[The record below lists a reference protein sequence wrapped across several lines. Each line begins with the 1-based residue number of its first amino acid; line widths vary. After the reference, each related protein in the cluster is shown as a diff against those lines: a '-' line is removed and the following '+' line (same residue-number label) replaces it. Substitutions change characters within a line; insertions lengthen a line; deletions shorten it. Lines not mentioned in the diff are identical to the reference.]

1 MRTRSQGSPTT
12 FTKNS
17 SRSLNLLAESFT
29 TPSSNDIGLAT
40 QFLNDL
46 HIESIIQFPPLPSV
60 SSATPVSTNS
70 SETQSVDEALSE
82 DEIDPLFALA
92 LPAPFPEYTPPNFNY
107 AAGVDGDMKIIDI
120 PCDIMGTLVGIANSM
135 SFIPKKFISP
145 IRCLFATYMKQIY
158 IPGLSEARK
167 VMAWKKLF
175 LLPVILFSNCKSTR
189 LMKVTMRERI
199 NNLHNNKWDFTIDS
213 LSLRN
218 PVTSEVKTE
227 DQIYARSTRLA
238 AVGEIGRAY
247 KNFLSDTRRIIPDI
261 AVFENLASKYVAEG
275 NHDLSENELNQLLN
289 FARDEDTPK
298 ATTTSEKLGK
308 QIHKMKK
315 LTQSGFDHFRVEHL
329 QTLYGYKEN
338 SPQEDEFRH
347 LYLQIIT
354 TLMNADIPVEIQPL
368 YRDSEAF
375 VVPKGEDDL
384 RPLGNTNLDRK
395 IASAIILSNN
405 RADIL
410 SFLKNTQF
418 CIDRLGTEKCI
429 HALRAAFETE
439 DNNDHYFLD
448 AQGAFNRSSK
458 KRALLIAKTHFK
470 DLYPFLF
477 MLYGTQAKTW
487 FFGLKEGI
495 KDIDVR
501 EGAQQGCTLGMLL
514 CALAFHPFI
523 GKLHEKAGPN
533 GQAPFFADDGNISAG
548 YDNMLSCI
556 DYIIEDGPTYGYIL
570 HLEKGTYLMARRGS
584 FLTASEHKSTLI
596 QRGIN
601 PAIIRMHPDDCAM
614 DPDLAISPLDA
625 AEAYG
630 AKVLGSYIGSDE
642 FISAKLE
649 FELEKLSDEAAKLVL
664 YDDLQQRYLFF
675 RFCFC
680 QKINHNLRTIPPR
693 LTLPFVRG
701 FDDLKKTIL
710 CSLIDQFSKDSIPD
724 WLWTQSCFST
734 KNGGLGLQTSSHTAH
749 AAYVAS
755 IIDCLPST
763 EIRCPDI
770 TRKNVDHITSL
781 HRSISYISECTNSE
795 PALTLDSLRA
805 LSLQRETYLLQ
816 QELSSR
822 MEVAF
827 CKTFADTLIDPKQLG
842 WYTSVSND
850 MASRWLNVSPKHK
863 HFTYKSNAFKVL
875 LRYRLFLSQHGVRP
889 GLRCDC
895 NTTRTPPLVDSHCHH
910 LITGCPKTGCGIKI
924 HHAQANTFKELG
936 NMFGIMSTR
945 EENGLFR
952 DANGDIIPKRPDV
965 SYHDRPGEHPIHLLD
980 ISNTSPIPI
989 LGVAANN
996 AYNRDIAMLE
1006 GYQAEIRYTEKI
1018 TTYNALANQNGHKF
1032 VPIIFETTG
1041 RMHSKSLAY
1050 IRSLMHQANNIHD
1063 KHPLCNYWLCR
1074 ISCVFQH
1081 QVANAIIDKLGKLNG
1096 AGLAGSRH
1104 ENRPDFISSFNHLR
1118 TN

>member
-1 MRTRSQGSPTT
+1 M
-12 FTKNS
+12 
-17 SRSLNLLAESFT
+17 
-29 TPSSNDIGLAT
+29 
-40 QFLNDL
+40 
-46 HIESIIQFPPLPSV
+46 
-60 SSATPVSTNS
+60 
-70 SETQSVDEALSE
+70 
-82 DEIDPLFALA
+82 
-92 LPAPFPEYTPPNFNY
+92 
-107 AAGVDGDMKIIDI
+107 
-120 PCDIMGTLVGIANSM
+120 
-135 SFIPKKFISP
+135 
-145 IRCLFATYMKQIY
+145 
-158 IPGLSEARK
+158 
-167 VMAWKKLF
+167 
-175 LLPVILFSNCKSTR
+175 
-189 LMKVTMRERI
+189 
-199 NNLHNNKWDFTIDS
+199 
-213 LSLRN
+213 
-218 PVTSEVKTE
+218 
-227 DQIYARSTRLA
+227 
-238 AVGEIGRAY
+238 
-247 KNFLSDTRRIIPDI
+247 
-261 AVFENLASKYVAEG
+261 
-275 NHDLSENELNQLLN
+275 
-289 FARDEDTPK
+289 
-298 ATTTSEKLGK
+298 
-308 QIHKMKK
+308 
-315 LTQSGFDHFRVEHL
+315 
-329 QTLYGYKEN
+329 
-338 SPQEDEFRH
+338 
-347 LYLQIIT
+347 
-354 TLMNADIPVEIQPL
+354 
-368 YRDSEAF
+368 
-375 VVPKGEDDL
+375 

-405 RADIL
+405 RSDIL
-410 SFLKNTQF
+410 SLFKNTQF

-458 KRALLIAKTHFK
+458 KRALLIAKTHLK
-470 DLYPFLF
+470 ELYPFLF

-642 FISAKLE
+642 FISAKLNIV
-649 FELEKLSDEAAKLVL
+649 LEKLTVEAAKLVQ
-664 YDDLQQRYLFF
+664 YDDLQQRFLFF
-675 RFCFC
+675 RYCFC

-693 LTLPFVRG
+693 LTLSFVRG

-724 WLWTQSCFST
+724 WLWTQCCFST
-734 KNGGLGLQTSSHTAH
+734 KNGGLGLQTSSYTAH

-770 TRKNVDHITSL
+770 TRQNVDHIISL
-781 HRSISYISECTNSE
+781 HLSIAYISECTNSE
-795 PALTLDSLRA
+795 PALTLDSLRD
-805 LSLQRETYLLQ
+805 LSLHRESHLLQ
-816 QELSSR
+816 HDLSSR
-822 MEVAF
+822 IEVAL
-827 CKTFADTLIDPKQLG
+827 CKTFTNSLIDTKQLG

-863 HFTYKSNAFKVL
+863 QFTFKSNVFNTL
-875 LRYRLFLSQHGVRP
+875 LRYRLFLPQRGVRP

-895 NTTRTPPLVDSHCHH
+895 NSSRTSPLLDPYCHH
-910 LITGCPKTGCGIKI
+910 IITGCPKNGCGIKI

-936 NMFGIMSTR
+936 NMFGIRSTR

-952 DANGDIIPKRPDV
+952 DANGETIPKRPDV

-996 AYNRDIAMLE
+996 AYNRDIAMIE
-1006 GYQAEIRYTEKI
+1006 GHQAEIRYAEKI
-1018 TTYNALANQNGHKF
+1018 RNYNALATQNGHKF
-1032 VPIIFETTG
+1032 VPIIIETTG

-1050 IRSLMHQANNIHD
+1050 IRSLMHQASNIHD
-1063 KHPLCNYWLCR
+1063 KHPLYNYWLCR

-1081 QVANAIIDKLGKLNG
+1081 QVANAIIDKLSKLNG

-1104 ENRPDFISSFNHLR
+1104 ENRPEFTSSFNHLR
-1118 TN
+1118 T